1 MASVSDSRSSPLSRV
16 LFLSETGEPMRFF
29 LRPGAIKAQLQPVIC
44 AGGGVV
50 CKMQE
55 PNAILLMAPEEMNEV
70 PVSTAL
76 QYVSSQYILDCVE
89 KNEQLEVDDYRFRND
104 RVQTRSARPK
114 REGTGRMGYTA
125 EEDAAILRFVR
136 GRKQE
141 VCGNSLWKQ
150 MAREAITSH
159 SWQSMKDRYRKH
171 LAKKPLEGDT
181 EENQKAGGI
190 EGSPIRL
197 LTVPLQ
203 QKDPT
208 QSSRQM
214 DPLTPSPEKAQLQP
228 SSEKKNT
235 NCSPERTH
243 PQPSADP
250 TSPQP
255 LPKRARLQCSPN
267 SPKKMQPHPSPG
279 RTHSQ
284 LPLDQTHAQPATEK
298 KIPPALPEQTY
309 PVLSLDRIHP
319 QLSSGAGQPHSLA
332 VEGSS
337 VGKDVAGPNVTSTGT
352 NGQLV
357 VTGQVLEEQ
366 EQRITPKKRTLGV
379 LEMAMKEFEDLDESE
394 DDTPDI
400 DLSST
405 AGADCSGLD
414 EEIVAASSAEVIQEN
429 DDDDD
434 DDDANMDDAEPQPEK
449 SPDIQLAPPDEDGGP
464 EVSGPAPKTPA
475 SLTSA
480 PVTSKV
486 HRFLFDRESQEEE
499 PPQPACDPPFTQ
511 AQLEEARQQL
521 RYLMK
526 ESGQGLDNVTKAL
539 LKNSGDVEAALQYLR
554 HGPQGYLWDPRDDGL
569 LRSGGPSLHILEQK
583 YGKVAVA
590 RRIAF
595 LEIQ

>member
-1 MASVSDSRSSPLSRV
+1 
-16 LFLSETGEPMRFF
+16 MRFF

-159 SWQSMKDRYRKH
+159 SWQSMKDRYR
-171 LAKKPLEGDT
+171 
-181 EENQKAGGI
+181 
-190 EGSPIRL
+190 
-197 LTVPLQ
+197 
-203 QKDPT
+203 
-208 QSSRQM
+208 
-214 DPLTPSPEKAQLQP
+214 
-228 SSEKKNT
+228 
-235 NCSPERTH
+235 
-243 PQPSADP
+243 
-250 TSPQP
+250 
-255 LPKRARLQCSPN
+255 
-267 SPKKMQPHPSPG
+267 
-279 RTHSQ
+279 
-284 LPLDQTHAQPATEK
+284 
-298 KIPPALPEQTY
+298 
-309 PVLSLDRIHP
+309 
-319 QLSSGAGQPHSLA
+319 QPHSLA

-475 SLTSA
+475 PLTSA